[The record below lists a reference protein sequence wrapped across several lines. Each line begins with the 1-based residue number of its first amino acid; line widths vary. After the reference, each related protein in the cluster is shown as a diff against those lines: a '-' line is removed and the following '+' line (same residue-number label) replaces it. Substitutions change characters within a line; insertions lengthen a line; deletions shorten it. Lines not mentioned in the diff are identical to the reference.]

1 MIDTPA
7 LKAGP
12 SFWFRDGIPDALGT
26 SVLDAS
32 VLDASAL
39 FIEACNENFVLAA
52 MKETW

>member
-12 SFWFRDGIPDALGT
+12 IFWFRDGILDTLGT

-32 VLDASAL
+32 AL
-39 FIEACNENFVLAA
+39 FLEACKENSVLAA